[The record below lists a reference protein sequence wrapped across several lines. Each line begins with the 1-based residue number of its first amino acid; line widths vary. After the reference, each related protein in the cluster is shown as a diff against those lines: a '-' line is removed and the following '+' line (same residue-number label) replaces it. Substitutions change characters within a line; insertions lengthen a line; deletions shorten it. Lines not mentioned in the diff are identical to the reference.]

1 MLCTLRTLL
10 GLSFLSIVKWCLT
23 MIYSEVDDG
32 IKIAM
37 KSSFERC
44 RSKLQSNLSGWCWVG
59 WHVGCNKIHSCPMHL
74 PFSKHS
80 NGSPIFKGKFG
91 PRIQKQTSAGSIRF
105 QNARLFGEHTQ
116 TRNTRKSILHTHRTC
131 SMYWRQPSRTS
142 CWLFPPMPCITFE
155 DNGDLGW
162 HTPSQLHRWR

>member
-44 RSKLQSNLSGWCWVG
+44 CSKLQSNLSGWCWVG

-116 TRNTRKSILHTHRTC
+116 TGNTRKNHS
-131 SMYWRQPSRTS
+131 SYGFAQN
-142 CWLFPPMPCITFE
+142 LFHVLEAALE
-155 DNGDLGW
+155 DIMGVNPNLYKKICAGNVGFFHLC
-162 HTPSQLHRWR
+162 LA